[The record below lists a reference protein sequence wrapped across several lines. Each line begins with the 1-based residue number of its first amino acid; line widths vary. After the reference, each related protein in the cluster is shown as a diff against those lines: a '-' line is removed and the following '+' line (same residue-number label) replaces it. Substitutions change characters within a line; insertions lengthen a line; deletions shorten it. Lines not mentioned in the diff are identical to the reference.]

1 MPQKNDPIFSFTW
14 EGRAVGANHQFA
26 DKRSKRL
33 NPGYANFKDL
43 IRIACSIRQES
54 MGGLLPLIYPKP
66 LFLYINMYIDA
77 MRDSDSLLKPL
88 FDGMEYDPRTKL
100 GVIRNDRQIR
110 GYIVMTFP
118 HKRGEPDRIEVKA
131 YDLDGET

>member
-1 MPQKNDPIFSFTW
+1 MPKNDPLFSFKW

-33 NPGYANFKDL
+33 NPEYARFMHE
-43 IRIACSIRQES
+43 IRANSTWLQEAI
-54 MGGLLPLIYPKP
+54 MGGSVPLVFVGE
-66 LFLYINMYIDA
+66 LWLRINMHIDKA
-77 MRDSDSLLKPL
+77 RDWESLLKPL
-88 FDGMEYDPRTKL
+88 CDGLEYWPTLRMGIIK
-100 GVIRNDRQIR
+100 NDRQIR
-110 GYIVMTFP
+110 GASIMTFP